1 MVESFGRY
9 IAVIMAITL
18 LCVIPMQQ
26 GNIKLRRITKAY
38 VTELVREFV
47 ETSAHQGEITL
58 QEWERLHKKL
68 QEGKCRFFLD
78 ISVGKR
84 KDSGYREA
92 SWKNISYYQM
102 TYHEEIKERLLKEGN
117 YTLQTGDILM
127 LEIREAKAERYEC
140 IWKSV

>member
-1 MVESFGRY
+1 MESFGRY
-9 IAVIMAITL
+9 IAVIMAIAL
-18 LCVIPMQQ
+18 VFVIPMQH
-26 GNIKLRRITKAY
+26 GNARLQRIGKIYA
-38 VTELVREFV
+38 TELVREFV
-47 ETSAHQGEITL
+47 EESTHQGEITL

-68 QEGKCRFFLD
+68 LEGKCRIFLD

-84 KDSGYREA
+84 KDSGYREE

-127 LEIREAKAERYEC
+127 LEIRGAKAERYEC